1 MAYAPYDDPEI
12 AIIVFLYN
20 AGEGGRVAAPTVK
33 AVMDAYF
40 ELKAV
45 DVAQGLT
52 GNP

>member
-1 MAYAPYDDPEI
+1 
-12 AIIVFLYN
+12 
-20 AGEGGRVAAPTVK
+20 VAAPTVK

-45 DVAQGLT
+45 DVSQGLI